1 VNNSKHL
8 TRFEIRLSG
17 LGGQGILTLGKIM
30 GQALAL
36 DHGYEVCQ
44 TQSYGPE
51 ARGGASRSDVVLS
64 SDPISYPKP
73 VGLDLLVALSQEACN
88 MYYNSLK
95 MHGRLLIDTSLVDQS
110 PSNIFWGLPFTE
122 MAKEKI
128 GVVQTTNVITLGA
141 LTHLLP
147 FMNAQA
153 VRRRLKAALPAKIQE
168 INKKAYNLGLRVA
181 RKQYPDAPGEMAALL
196 WGPEEHSAS
205 PAPTANESH

>member
-1 VNNSKHL
+1 MSNTNDLV
-8 TRFEIRLSG
+8 RFEIRLSG

-51 ARGGASRSDVVLS
+51 ARGGASRADVVLS
-64 SDPISYPKP
+64 SQPISYPKP

-88 MYYNSLK
+88 LYYKGLK
-95 MHGRLLIDTSLVDQS
+95 AQGKLLVDTSLVDQP
-110 PSNIFWGLPFTE
+110 PSNIFWGIPFTDL
-122 MAKEKI
+122 AKNKI

-141 LTHLLP
+141 LTHFLP

-153 VRRRLKAALPAKIQE
+153 VRRRLKEALPAKIQE
-168 INKKAYNLGLRVA
+168 MNKKAYNLGLREA
-181 RKQYPDAPGEMAALL
+181 RKRYPDAADEMSVML
-196 WGPEEHSAS
+196 WGEKEGRPEAGE
-205 PAPTANESH
+205 TEVKG

>member
-1 VNNSKHL
+1 VNSRIDL
-8 TRFEIRLSG
+8 VRFEIRLSG

-64 SDPISYPKP
+64 SQPISYPKP

-88 MYYNSLK
+88 LYYKNLK
-95 MHGRLLIDTSLVDQS
+95 TQGRLLVDSSLVEQP
-110 PSNIFWGLPFTE
+110 PSNIFWGIPFTDL
-122 MAKEKI
+122 AKNKI
-128 GVVQTTNVITLGA
+128 GNVQTTNVITLGA
-141 LTHLLP
+141 LTHFLP

-153 VRRRLKAALPAKIQE
+153 VRRRLKNALPPKIQE
-168 INKKAYNLGLRVA
+168 INKKAYNLGLREA
-181 RKQYPDAPGEMAALL
+181 KKRYPDAPEEMRLL
-196 WGPEEHSAS
+196 LGDDQSEEKGVEDSA
-205 PAPTANESH
+205 